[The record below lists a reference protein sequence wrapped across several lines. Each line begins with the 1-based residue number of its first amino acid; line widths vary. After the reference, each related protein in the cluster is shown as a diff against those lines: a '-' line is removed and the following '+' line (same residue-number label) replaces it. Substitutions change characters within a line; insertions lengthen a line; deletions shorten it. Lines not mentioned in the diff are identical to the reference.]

1 MFGKCVCACVCA
13 CVPVEGVV
21 QIKVTFPYKISPR
34 PSFRPGSLTR
44 IKNEILTI
52 YLNKYP
58 DIVCEFDATWCLK
71 IPFIYN
77 YPPPPRPLPNTCCLI
92 NAAKYEQLYI
102 HYSCEVLV

>member
-21 QIKVTFPYKISPR
+21 QIKVTFPYKITPR

-58 DIVCEFDATWCLK
+58 DIVCEFDATLCLK

-77 YPPPPRPLPNTCCLI
+77 YPPPPPGPCPTHVAWLTQQNM
-92 NAAKYEQLYI
+92 NSYI
-102 HYSCEVLV
+102 YIIHVKC